1 MGVGKILQQRSGCC
15 RCHGCAHVVDI
26 LDVIVL
32 HPPKG
37 GGGNA
42 HPLPCRTQQ
51 AAPGGGSRPLGG
63 RGAHRAVTQWGAE
76 LTLCRA
82 EMTGSHGQ
90 QVLRRPAAAQRRAQR
105 QRLRHGAARPE
116 QPRKGHAQ
124 FPQRVAGG
132 GALRLQISRQRKVHL
147 LCGQASLL
155 QAEPRRPQ
163 LQLLFGGFPA
173 ALSQPI
179 VGGQFVKA
187 RCQRALALFFA
198 ARRRLCGDDRRGME
212 QQGIAPAL
220 CHKKFLLFC
229 KKCPGTCY
237 TGAVAL
243 QYPAGLFRIIRQ
255 KPPAATAPHRTPPPP
270 ACRTR

>member
-1 MGVGKILQQRSGCC
+1 MQSKSRSSAWVSARYCSSVAAAAG

-32 HPPKG
+32 HPAKG
-37 GGGNA
+37 RGGNA
-42 HPLPCRTQQ
+42 HPLPCRAQQ
-51 AAPGGGSRPLGG
+51 TAPGGGSRPLGG

-82 EMTGSHGQ
+82 EMTGSHRQ
-90 QVLRRPAAAQRRAQR
+90 QVLRRAAAAQCRAQR
-105 QRLRHGAARPE
+105 QRLGHGAARAE

-198 ARRRLCGDDRRGME
+198 ARRRLCGDDRRGVE
-212 QQGIAPAL
+212 
-220 CHKKFLLFC
+220 
-229 KKCPGTCY
+229 
-237 TGAVAL
+237 
-243 QYPAGLFRIIRQ
+243 
-255 KPPAATAPHRTPPPP
+255 
-270 ACRTR
+270 

>member
-1 MGVGKILQQRSGCC
+1 MGVGKILQQRSGGC

-26 LDVIVL
+26 LNVIVL

-42 HPLPCRTQQ
+42 HPLPCRAQQ
-51 AAPGGGSRPLGG
+51 TAPGGGSRPLGG

-82 EMTGSHGQ
+82 EMTGGHRQ

-116 QPRKGHAQ
+116 QPCKGHAQ

-132 GALRLQISRQRKVHL
+132 SALRLQVPCQRKVYPL
-147 LCGQASLL
+147 SGQRRLL
-155 QAEPRRPQ
+155 QAAPRCPQ

-173 ALSQPI
+173 ALSQPV

-187 RCQRALALFFA
+187 RRQRALALFFA
-198 ARRRLCGDDRRGME
+198 ACRRLCGDDRRGME